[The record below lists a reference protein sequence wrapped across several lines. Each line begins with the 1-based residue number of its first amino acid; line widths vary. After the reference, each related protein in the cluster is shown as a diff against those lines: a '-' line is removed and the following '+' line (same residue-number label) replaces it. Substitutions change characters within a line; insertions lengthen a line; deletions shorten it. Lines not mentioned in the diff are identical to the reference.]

1 MKKTLYNNLINTI
14 YYYSFYTQII
24 KNSQFYCIIKM
35 LSFIPSMDD
44 PIPEH
49 VYITEE
55 IGDRIKGD

>member
-1 MKKTLYNNLINTI
+1 
-14 YYYSFYTQII
+14 
-24 KNSQFYCIIKM
+24 M

-49 VYITEE
+49 VDITEE

>member
-1 MKKTLYNNLINTI
+1 
-14 YYYSFYTQII
+14 
-24 KNSQFYCIIKM
+24 M
-35 LSFIPSMDD
+35 LSFIPSMDE